1 MQIAGRGIISLGSRT
16 PSLSH
21 IYSETPCLTQAGTYR
36 EYVSAAAQEGLQ
48 ERVWDRNGL
57 TTTLLTR
64 DSSGAGRADFR
75 LRARCPLGVSP
86 PFRYRGHNRVLDDT
100 MTGKPSMVDAFGRR
114 ISYVRLSVTDRC
126 DLRCRYCMA
135 EKMTFLP
142 RKDLLDFSEIEKIS
156 DALIRRGV
164 RKIRLTGGEPLVRRG
179 ILDLVAALGSRVG
192 DGLDELTL
200 TTNATQLA
208 PAARSLASSGVQ
220 RLNVS
225 LDALDRTI
233 YAQIARRDRLEDVLA
248 GIAAAKREGL
258 SVKINMVALKGVNQC
273 QIEPMMAWCAV
284 QGHDL
289 TLIETMPLGKI
300 DEVRQDR
307 YLPLDAVVSDLT
319 QKYTLVPSPVR
330 TGGPARYFDVSEL
343 GLRLGLIT
351 PLTNNFCEACNR
363 IRITATGTVFSCL
376 GHDDKVELREILR
389 RDGEQGVMEA
399 LDALLARKPK
409 RHNFDIASSRPAVAR
424 HMSMTGG

>member
-1 MQIAGRGIISLGSRT
+1 M
-16 PSLSH
+16 
-21 IYSETPCLTQAGTYR
+21 
-36 EYVSAAAQEGLQ
+36 
-48 ERVWDRNGL
+48 
-57 TTTLLTR
+57 
-64 DSSGAGRADFR
+64 
-75 LRARCPLGVSP
+75 
-86 PFRYRGHNRVLDDT
+86 
-100 MTGKPSMVDAFGRR
+100 
-114 ISYVRLSVTDRC
+114 
-126 DLRCRYCMA
+126 
-135 EKMTFLP
+135 
-142 RKDLLDFSEIEKIS
+142 
-156 DALIRRGV
+156 
-164 RKIRLTGGEPLVRRG
+164 
-179 ILDLVAALGSRVG
+179 
-192 DGLDELTL
+192 
-200 TTNATQLA
+200 
-208 PAARSLASSGVQ
+208 Q

-233 YAQIARRDRLEDVLA
+233 YAQIARRDRLDDVLD

-258 SVKINMVALKGVNQC
+258 RVKINMVALKGVTQC
-273 QIEPMMAWCAV
+273 QIEPMMEWCAV

-399 LDALLARKPK
+399 LDALLARKPE